1 MKDDQN
7 AIKNIHITIWLIN
20 IITPYKLT
28 EQSHIPSAKLLTSIF
43 FSSKF
48 YVVFSHTQAIN
59 KYLLGFTYT
68 KTSSTEQLKSVS
80 EILVKFN
87 LLLIIPC
94 QIPSQRHS
102 RYHSFHYCAI
112 AGLCKKKEEKY
123 IVIIF
128 DYEFFFGLEEDD
140 FEFRAFKTAPCLLL
154 FFLQP

>member
-1 MKDDQN
+1 M
-7 AIKNIHITIWLIN
+7 
-20 IITPYKLT
+20 
-28 EQSHIPSAKLLTSIF
+28 PSAKLLTSTF

-59 KYLLGFTYT
+59 KYLLGFTYK

-112 AGLCKKKEEKY
+112 AGLCKKKEENILLLSLTMNFFLVLKRMILNSEHSKQHPVCY
-123 IVIIF
+123 
-128 DYEFFFGLEEDD
+128 FFFYNHN
-140 FEFRAFKTAPCLLL
+140 F
-154 FFLQP
+154 